1 VIAMGKSIRITFLV
15 AAAVLPAS
23 VLSQGLASY
32 EPQQRLRTS
41 LESCRKTEFE
51 SGAYCVMKCAPD
63 FRLDGASKKPRCV
76 ATKAGAKYDPPKPAY
91 PAPPPAAPGGAKPS
105 GGMG

>member
-1 VIAMGKSIRITFLV
+1 MNKTMRVAFL
-15 AAAVLPAS
+15 AAAAALPVAVLA
-23 VLSQGLASY
+23 QGMASY

-63 FRLDGASKKPRCV
+63 FRLDASSKKARCV
-76 ATKAGAKYDPPKPAY
+76 ATKAGATYEPPKPAY
-91 PAPPPAAPGGAKPS
+91 TPPPATPGGAKPS

>member
-1 VIAMGKSIRITFLV
+1 MIAMKKTTQMAFLI
-15 AAAVLPAS
+15 AAAALPAAVLA
-23 VLSQGLASY
+23 QGMASY

-63 FRLDGASKKPRCV
+63 FRLDASSKKPRCV
-76 ATKAGAKYDPPKPAY
+76 ATKAGAKYEPPRPAY
-91 PAPPPAAPGGAKPS
+91 TPPPATPGGAKPS

>member
-1 VIAMGKSIRITFLV
+1 MEKTIRIALLI
-15 AAAVLPAS
+15 AAAALPAS
-23 VLSQGLASY
+23 VMAQGMASY

-41 LESCRKTEFE
+41 LESCRKSEFD

-63 FRLDGASKKPRCV
+63 FRLDASSKKPRCV

-91 PAPPPAAPGGAKPS
+91 TPPAQQPGAPRPPGA
-105 GGMG
+105 